1 LSEQY
6 LSVSEA
12 AKMLGVSEKTVRRR
26 IKAGDLLAEL
36 VPGPYGQ
43 QYRIPASAIQTAQEV
58 VDVIQVDRPND
69 PRVLGM
75 VVAQAVE
82 EAVAR
87 QTAPLLQEIRALRE
101 QFGELAATVDTG
113 PDVDQAILETAKENA
128 VQAKLIA
135 YEAVE
140 SLREERISAAARE
153 QRLLDAI
160 ERLRTERRR
169 PWWRFW

>member
-1 LSEQY
+1 
-6 LSVSEA
+6 
-12 AKMLGVSEKTVRRR
+12 
-26 IKAGDLLAEL
+26 
-36 VPGPYGQ
+36 
-43 QYRIPASAIQTAQEV
+43 
-58 VDVIQVDRPND
+58 
-69 PRVLGM
+69 M

-140 SLREERISAAARE
+140 SLREERISVNVKPSTPRYGGSVCYSGN
-153 QRLLDAI
+153 
-160 ERLRTERRR
+160 
-169 PWWRFW
+169 